1 MRGRVGLTVEANAR
15 PVSPARSPQA
25 AFQRVM
31 LAVALVVLALGA
43 GHEARAQTTPSTPN
57 TSNTS
62 PLTPLTSPNGVI
74 TLSPNSNGIERLRDP
89 YTPTR
94 PWWISYDDCVN
105 GDGDGNG
112 DVFTFSLST
121 TASNDNLEVWVGTE
135 NCATNRNNL
144 SLIGQCWMVG
154 LKNLN
159 EDTVQVEVPVRS
171 VLARRTGVA
180 SLPGPLGPE
189 ICDNSNQVNGEAIS
203 WYFMVVR
210 GGQASEY
217 IVWSGEPG
225 GTGIDVVG
233 PAPPGRISVGVG
245 ERQLSISMDDVPTDA
260 TRQRYEAFCVPAGAT
275 GDSSPGEDA
284 GINPSGGSG
293 GVASPLDAGDASV
306 SLDAGGVT
314 TGEPDAGDPSAA
326 PAACFTELLRVGARP
341 PTDDRYSCGTT
352 NAISGTLRTKGNL
365 VNYQPYAVAVSGQDE
380 LGNAGVVSEIQC
392 GTPRVLEDFYELYK
406 NRGGPGGGGF
416 CSVSPQ
422 AGKTG
427 VGAAS
432 VLLMALAG
440 LGWRRSRGRA

>member
-1 MRGRVGLTVEANAR
+1 MRGRVGIAVEANAR
-15 PVSPARSPQA
+15 PVGLARSPQA
-25 AFQRVM
+25 AFQRAA
-31 LAVALVVLALGA
+31 LAVALLVLALGA
-43 GHEARAQTTPSTPN
+43 SPEARAQTTPTTS

-105 GDGDGNG
+105 GGGDGNG

-154 LKNLN
+154 LENLN
-159 EDTVQVEVPVRS
+159 EDTVQVEVPVRN

-189 ICDNSNQVNGEAIS
+189 ICDNSNEVNGEAIS

-217 IVWSGEPG
+217 IAWNGEPG

-260 TRQRYEAFCVPAGAT
+260 TRQRYEAFCVPAGAA
-275 GDSSPGEDA
+275 GDSSSGEDA
-284 GINPSGGSG
+284 GVTPSGGSG
-293 GVASPLDAGDASV
+293 GVASLLDAGDASV
-306 SLDAGGVT
+306 DLDAGAVT
-314 TGEPDAGDPSAA
+314 TGEPDAGDENAA
-326 PAACFTELLRVGARP
+326 PAACFTALLREGERP

-365 VNYQPYAVAVSGQDE
+365 FNDQPYAVAVSGQDE

-392 GTPRVLEDFYELYK
+392 GTPMVLEDFYELYK
-406 NRGGPGGGGF
+406 LRNGPGGGGF
-416 CSVSPQ
+416 CSFSPQ
-422 AGKTG
+422 TGKTG
-427 VGAAS
+427 VGAAT
-432 VLLMALAG
+432 VLLMMLAG